1 MKPQIKIPSPLNIA
15 FGLTLVV
22 FAAAALFA
30 NSTEVDFLSH
40 LGLLTGYWY
49 DGIWSLLSFTM
60 QMVLILVFGHMIALS
75 QWVNRFADWFIS
87 GFNNMAMATTAVLI
101 ATLFVGFFN
110 WGLGLIFGAV
120 VARKLGEYAHSRN
133 LKFNYPLV
141 GAAGYSGLM
150 IWHGGLSGSA
160 PLTVA
165 AQDHFLMDKI
175 GVVSTSETVFS
186 MNNLLINGALIVV
199 LAIFVLRLSSRKRV
213 QTQHHWELDTGKKH
227 EFSKGQKPHVLVLLF
242 GLVMIAISAFQFVD
256 GWHETGNVFAAL
268 NLNFINFLLF
278 GLVLLFLGNFASIE
292 LAVSDASKNAAGILI
307 QFPLYAGIMGI
318 MKSSGMIGLL
328 SDGFIAVSNESTY
341 ALFTMLGAGLVNLVI
356 PSGGGQWAVQGPII
370 IEAAQ
375 SLGVAIPKSIMAL
388 AYGDQLT
395 NMIQPFW
402 ALPLLGITKLKASEL
417 LPYTFKFM
425 LVGLL
430 IYGIG
435 LWLW

>member
-22 FAAAALFA
+22 FAAAALFT
-30 NSTEVDFLSH
+30 NSTEADFLSH

-75 QWVNRFADWFIS
+75 PWINRFAAWFIS

-133 LKFNYPLV
+133 LKINYPLV

-175 GVVSTSETVFS
+175 GVISTSETVFS

-199 LAIFVLRLSSRKRV
+199 LAIFVLRLSSRKSV
-213 QTQHHWELDTGKKH
+213 QIQHHWELDASKKH
-227 EFSKGQKPHVLVLLF
+227 EFSKGQKPHILVLLF
-242 GLVMIAISAFQFVD
+242 GFLMIAISIFQFVN
-256 GWHETGNVFAAL
+256 GWRETGNVFAAL
-268 NLNFINFLLF
+268 NLNFINFFLF

-318 MKSSGMIGLL
+318 MKSSGMIGPL
-328 SDGFIAVSNESTY
+328 SDSFIAVSNESTY